1 MRRRI
6 LLAALT
12 ALLVAAAPAAA
23 GAAGT
28 PARAAAR
35 LCAAGSGTTLGTVA
49 NPAIDEL
56 SGLVQSTAHPG
67 VLWANNDSGDTA
79 RVFAVG
85 TDGADLGTVTVGG
98 ATAVDWEDLA
108 LGPGP
113 GGPDHLYVGDIGG
126 AGTSGNARPT
136 VTVYRFPEPAPPGA
150 GLTTAVT
157 AQSVTLTYPD
167 GPHDAEA
174 LLLDARSGDLVIVTK
189 VTQSAV
195 AGVYRAPKASTAAAG
210 STIPL
215 ERAGDLGASG
225 RPGLAERL
233 AELAGLGDVAN
244 SVTAGDASAQ
254 AGVALIRTYSGIS
267 AYQWSTKQSLAD
279 ALLASACRAPAPTD
293 ARFPQGEAVA
303 LAANGKH
310 YITASEGVGA
320 PLVQFRA
327 RK

>member
-1 MRRRI
+1 VRVVGRATV
-6 LLAALT
+6 LALALI
-12 ALLVAAAPAAA
+12 AVIGAPAAA
-23 GAAGT
+23 VS

-67 VLWANNDSGDTA
+67 VLWANNDSGDSA

-85 TDGADLGTVTVGG
+85 SDGADLGTVMVSG
-98 ATAVDWEDLA
+98 ATATDWEDLA

-113 GGPDHLYVGDIGG
+113 GGGDHLYVGDLGG
-126 AGTSGNARPT
+126 AGTSGNARPS
-136 VTVYRFPEPAPPGA
+136 VTVFRFPEPNPPGP
-150 GLTTAVT
+150 GQTANVS
-157 AQSVTLTYPD
+157 AQAVTLTYPD
-167 GPHDAEA
+167 GAHDAEA

-189 VTQSAV
+189 VTSSAS
-195 AGVYRAPKASTAAAG
+195 AGVYRAPKASTAPAG
-210 STIPL
+210 ASVSL
-215 ERAGDLGASG
+215 ERVGDLGASG
-225 RPGLAERL
+225 RPGLAQRL

-244 SVTAGDASAQ
+244 SVTAGDASAK

-267 AYQWSTKQSLAD
+267 AYRWSTKQSLAD
-279 ALLASACRAPAPTD
+279 ALLAAACRAPAPTD
-293 ARFPQGEAVA
+293 PRFPQGEAVA
-303 LAANGKH
+303 LAANGTN

-327 RK
+327 RQ